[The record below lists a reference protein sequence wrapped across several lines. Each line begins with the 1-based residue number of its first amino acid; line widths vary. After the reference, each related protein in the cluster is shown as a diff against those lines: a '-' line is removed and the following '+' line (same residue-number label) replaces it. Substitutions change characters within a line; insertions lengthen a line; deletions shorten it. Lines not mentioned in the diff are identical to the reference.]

1 MHEAGHSKLVH
12 WDNPEGW
19 GGEGGGM
26 GVQDGRTHVHLWLI
40 HVDVPI
46 LWPIDAK
53 SWLIGQDPDAGK
65 DWGQKKEATED
76 EMIGEHQWLNGH
88 EFEQTPGDSEG
99 QGSLECHSTWDCKES
114 DTLPT

>member
-53 SWLIGQDPDAGK
+53 S
-65 DWGQKKEATED
+65 
-76 EMIGEHQWLNGH
+76 
-88 EFEQTPGDSEG
+88 
-99 QGSLECHSTWDCKES
+99 
-114 DTLPT
+114 